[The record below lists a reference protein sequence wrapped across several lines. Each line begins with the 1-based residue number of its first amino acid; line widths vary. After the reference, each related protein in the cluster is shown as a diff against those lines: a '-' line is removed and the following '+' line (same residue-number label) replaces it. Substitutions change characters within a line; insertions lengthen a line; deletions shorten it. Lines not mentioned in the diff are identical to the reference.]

1 MAGPTGLPPLPRRP
15 VAAAILAAAMAA
27 VLWWS
32 LPAGWRTIVVSGWDA
47 ETVMVVLGAH
57 ALFLGAFGWIVRLF
71 WTGRR
76 PGDGG

>member
-1 MAGPTGLPPLPRRP
+1 
-15 VAAAILAAAMAA
+15 
-27 VLWWS
+27 
-32 LPAGWRTIVVSGWDA
+32 
-47 ETVMVVLGAH
+47 MVVLGAH